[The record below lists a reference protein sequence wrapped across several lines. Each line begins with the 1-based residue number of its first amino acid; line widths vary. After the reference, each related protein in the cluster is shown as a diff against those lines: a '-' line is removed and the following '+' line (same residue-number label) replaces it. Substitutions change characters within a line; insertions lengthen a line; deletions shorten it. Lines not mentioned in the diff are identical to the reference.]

1 MIIVSY
7 SHKLFCSCYLAGFF
21 SWSFFCASSIVVNK
35 HFSPPLAAH
44 EDSAGQQQTNIEDNS
59 EAKKPGN
66 AGLSPS
72 QTSSVSSKVQ
82 PSLSSKQSSVRS
94 PNVSDKKSLLSEY
107 KNKILTRG
115 VLSKSQLPSRKSGEL
130 KPDLQSTEVTDDQDS
145 SQEAP
150 TTPPKAQD
158 QRRNVRPSPL
168 SRPVHPVL
176 ASGRTSVRTHT
187 SDVLRQM
194 STEKRE
200 PPAPLPSSVQHSS
213 ALSVPK
219 YTDNETKQ
227 LRQSNT
233 NVPSKTSSQPLP
245 AKNND
250 LAGNVEGKPDP
261 MLVKVSSKTSEP
273 GRLASPSNQQ
283 SAISHEVVPSHPS
296 RSGSLG
302 HSHQRSSK
310 SADSHAHGSH
320 NEFDSE
326 EAKDRAGR
334 PSSRSQQ
341 TRLPS
346 GSSSR
351 TWKDSK
357 LAAVAVSSRSAVS
370 GHTSPHSRPSTS
382 TKSDG
387 KEVDKNYK
395 EDSQDKTPLFPSLP
409 SSRQSSSA
417 VYSKRRNSQV
427 NSDSH
432 LRETHGEKSARSDSE
447 EQQSRVA
454 APEKHSLLQS
464 SLSKRKPEEQDSREV
479 KEVLARSKPSVSLP
493 KKMFPSHLP
502 LEKTSHSEPPQRA
515 QTSPSLL
522 HSRGRRLPS
531 PISSQSN
538 EELQEDDDED
548 VTEGSDRASSRSVF
562 PEEVSSSRGLPA
574 SFSQGGSNPSLL
586 RQQKPG
592 SQVPSNKPKL
602 TQPDSS
608 STSDTG
614 KDNQYNPRLSSTSLR
629 QARPS
634 LPTRSRVATRTVSQT
649 EKKYGLLPSKMSKA
663 EHPQKVPSSSSSK
676 SRQSVSN
683 EEDDYYSE
691 YDQKEVEHK
700 PTSLAAKWSPSVS
713 RGNKNAYDDTTTNKR
728 KSMDTLLPHKVSS
741 EEEEK
746 EKTPILKISSP
757 ESPGS
762 SAIASRI
769 TQFSNKHTP
778 SKPSFVWPHSSAST
792 TTHTVSPTVSSSTL
806 SPRQRLLNSRL
817 RSPSQRQ
824 FVRPPYRQGTLSL
837 L

>member
-1 MIIVSY
+1 M
-7 SHKLFCSCYLAGFF
+7 
-21 SWSFFCASSIVVNK
+21 
-35 HFSPPLAAH
+35 
-44 EDSAGQQQTNIEDNS
+44 
-59 EAKKPGN
+59 
-66 AGLSPS
+66 
-72 QTSSVSSKVQ
+72 
-82 PSLSSKQSSVRS
+82 
-94 PNVSDKKSLLSEY
+94 
-107 KNKILTRG
+107 TRGG
-115 VLSKSQLPSRKSGEL
+115 VLSKSQLPSRKTVEL
-130 KPDLQSTEVTDDQDS
+130 EPDLQSTEVTDDHDS

-158 QRRNVRPSPL
+158 QGRIVRPLSPH
-168 SRPVHPVL
+168 RPVHPVL
-176 ASGRTSVRTHT
+176 ALGRTPVRTHT
-187 SDVLRQM
+187 SEASRQT
-194 STEKRE
+194 STEKHE
-200 PPAPLPSSVQHSS
+200 PPALLPSSAQRSS
-213 ALSVPK
+213 VSSVPE

-227 LRQSNT
+227 MRQSNT
-233 NVPSKTSSQPLP
+233 NVPSKTSSHPLP

-250 LAGNVEGKPDP
+250 LAGNAEGKPDP
-261 MLVKVSSKTSEP
+261 VLVKVSSKPSDP
-273 GRLASPSNQQ
+273 NRLALPSNRK

-302 HSHQRSSK
+302 HSHQPSSK
-310 SADSHAHGSH
+310 SADSHARDSH

-326 EAKDRAGR
+326 EAEDRAR
-334 PSSRSQQ
+334 QPSSRSQQ

-346 GSSSR
+346 GSNSH

-357 LAAVAVSSRSAVS
+357 LAAVAVSSRSPVS
-370 GHTSPHSRPSTS
+370 GHTSPHSHSS
-382 TKSDG
+382 SSAKSDG
-387 KEVDKNYK
+387 KDIDKNYR
-395 EDSQDKTPLFPSLP
+395 EDSQGANPLFPSLP

-417 VYSKRRNSQV
+417 ISSKRKNPQV
-427 NSDSH
+427 DSDSH
-432 LRETHGEKSARSDSE
+432 LRDTHGEKSPHSDSA
-447 EQQSRVA
+447 EQQSRA
-454 APEKHSLLQS
+454 AAAEKHSLLQS
-464 SLSKRKPEEQDSREV
+464 SLSTRKSEDQDSREV
-479 KEVLARSKPSVSLP
+479 KETLARSKPSVSLP
-493 KKMFPSHLP
+493 KKMLPSHLP
-502 LEKTSHSEPPQRA
+502 LEKTSRSEPPQRA

-531 PISSQSN
+531 HVPSQSN

-562 PEEVSSSRGLPA
+562 PKDVSSSRGLTA
-574 SFSQGGSNPSLL
+574 SFSQGRSSSSLSK
-586 RQQKPG
+586 QQQPG
-592 SQVPSNKPKL
+592 SQVASYKPKL

-608 STSDTG
+608 SASDTA
-614 KDNQYNPRLSSTSLR
+614 KDNQYNPRLSSTSSR

-634 LPTRSRVATRTVSQT
+634 LPTRSMVATRTASQT
-649 EKKYGLLPSKMSKA
+649 EKKYGLLPSKTSKP
-663 EHPQKVPSSSSSK
+663 ELPRKVPSSSSSK

-691 YDQKEVEHK
+691 YDQKEVKEK

-713 RGNKNAYDDTTTNKR
+713 RGNKNAYDDTTSNKR

-746 EKTPILKISSP
+746 EETPTLKISSP

-769 TQFSNKHTP
+769 TQSSNKHTP
-778 SKPSFVWPHSSAST
+778 SKPSFVWPRSSAST

-824 FVRPPYRQGTLSL
+824 FVRPPYRQGILSL